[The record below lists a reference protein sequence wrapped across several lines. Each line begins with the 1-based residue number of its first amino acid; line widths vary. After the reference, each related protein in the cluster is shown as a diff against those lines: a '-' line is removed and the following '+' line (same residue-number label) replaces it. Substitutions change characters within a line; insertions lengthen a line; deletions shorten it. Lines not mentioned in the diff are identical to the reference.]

1 MWLRRETF
9 SGGDGMNNLDALTK
23 MFIALD
29 KMPYS
34 EYDDRVMKE
43 LLEKGAN
50 MHEKLIAD
58 IVDKLPESLE
68 DVVVAYLDQ
77 EGLTDLPQ
85 IKYAR
90 DYYPLLDAIRKD
102 QAININKWFW
112 VVVPG
117 NLKASGRYDEHI
129 EQLRALGTK
138 WGYFSYLLR
147 MDGTEYVAY
156 LQAENPQVVYQAARA
171 IAGKVADTKEFLAG
185 CVIAQRQ
192 FHLHHS
198 HAESMSLYL

>member
-1 MWLRRETF
+1 
-9 SGGDGMNNLDALTK
+9 MNNLDALTET
-23 MFIALD
+23 FTALD

-34 EYDDRVMKE
+34 EYDDRVMKA

-58 IVDKLPESLE
+58 IVDKSPESLE
-68 DVVVAYLDQ
+68 DVVVAYLGQ
-77 EGLTDLPQ
+77 EGLTDMPQ

-90 DYYPLLDAIRKD
+90 EETLLRTIRKD
-102 QAININKWFW
+102 HVINKWFW

-138 WGYFSYLLR
+138 RGYFSYLLR

-156 LQAENPQVVYQAARA
+156 LQAENPLVVYQAARA
-171 IAGKVADTKEFLAG
+171 IADKVADTKEFLVG